1 MKRGIVLLLAI
12 CLLLPTVAA
21 TISITGPV
29 EDTYNVGDTIDI
41 AGYVLQE
48 EETSGYLQFK
58 VYCGDT
64 TLPLQRISIDLAS
77 GEQKTFS
84 QIEVPDVTTTSS
96 MVGTCS
102 IKSSLIVSGTTIEED
117 TSESFTITQELNG
130 LFDLD
135 KTQIQMGDSFKLEGT
150 VTKLN
155 AEKVTGTAEVY
166 FEKDG
171 EEYLIDVISIYGGT
185 VSYIYDSAN
194 TFPGEYDLNLIIR
207 DSYGNQQRFDA
218 VSTFEI
224 VSELSIVVDTEED
237 QVFPGDILSLFGS
250 VKDIEQNPLDQASI
264 DIKFNDDLLASTS
277 LIGGEFQYE
286 LQILSTITTG
296 THTVYVE
303 VEDMNGNSGTA
314 QAQIEVMPIATSLE
328 LSFEGTNYIP
338 KDTLEFE
345 VIATDQAEEE
355 MNAGLTLE
363 VSDSTGALA
372 SQRDISSSSI
382 TSYKIPE
389 FATPGIWQIKAYI
402 DEVEVMGQITVDE
415 YENIEMWVEG
425 ENLYIKN
432 AGNVRFKDDL
442 QVLVS
447 GAGYDYTITKK
458 RSVAVN
464 ETVVINLAEE
474 VPSGS
479 YSIEMPT
486 GSALLNVDNVE
497 VVNGTKRYRM
507 GWLYIVILALFVGG
521 LSYLVYGRVP
531 RKKKP
536 ETTKRFGKPSKT
548 TIMAEKPK
556 TNKKPSLTFEKEKGL
571 ADFKERIVKDIRATE
586 AKIER
591 KESRVAAR
599 ASGAK
604 LATVMGKK
612 ESPPQARPQQQ
623 DGNFF
628 KLFD

>member
-1 MKRGIVLLLAI
+1 MKRGIILLLAI

-21 TISITGPV
+21 TVSVTGPV
-29 EDTYNVGDTIDI
+29 DGTYNVGDTIDI
-41 AGYVLQE
+41 TGYVLQE

-58 VYCGDT
+58 VNCGDT
-64 TLPLQRISIDLAS
+64 ILPLQLVPIDLAS
-77 GEQKTFS
+77 GEQKTFA
-84 QIEVPDVTTTSS
+84 QLEVPDVTATSS

-102 IKSSLIVSGTTIEED
+102 IKSSLIVSGATIEEAS
-117 TSESFTITQELNG
+117 SEAFTITKELNG
-130 LFDLD
+130 LFDID
-135 KTQIQMGDSFKLEGT
+135 KTQIQMGDSFKLSGT

-155 AEKVTGTAEVY
+155 AEKVTGTAEIY
-166 FEKDG
+166 FEKEG

-185 VSYIYDSAN
+185 VAYIYDSAN

-207 DSYGNQQRFDA
+207 DSFGNEQRFDA
-218 VSTFEI
+218 VTTFEV
-224 VSELSIVVDTEED
+224 VSDLSVFVDTEED
-237 QVFPGDILSLFGS
+237 QVFPGDVLPLFGS

-264 DIKFNDDLLASTS
+264 DIQFDEDLLASTS

-286 LQILSTITTG
+286 LQISPTITTG
-296 THTVYVE
+296 THTVHVE

-314 QAQIEVMPIATSLE
+314 QAQIEVLPITTALE
-328 LSFEGTNYIP
+328 LSFEGTNFIP
-338 KDTLEFE
+338 KDSLEFE
-345 VIATDQAEEE
+345 VIAHDQAEEE

-363 VSDSTGALA
+363 VTDSTGALV
-372 SQRDISSSSI
+372 SQKDISSSS
-382 TSYKIPE
+382 TVSYTIPE
-389 FATPGIWQIKAYI
+389 FATPGIWQIKAYM
-402 DEVEVMGQITVDE
+402 DSVEVLGQITIDE
-415 YENIEMWVEG
+415 YENMEMWVDG
-425 ENLYIKN
+425 ENLYIRN
-432 AGNVRFKDDL
+432 TGNVRFKDDL

-507 GWLYIVILALFVGG
+507 GWLYIVILALFIGG

-536 ETTKRFGKPSKT
+536 EATKRFGKPSQT

-571 ADFKERIVKDIRATE
+571 ADFKERIVKDIKATE

-591 KESRVAAR
+591 KESRASAR

-612 ESPPQARPQQQ
+612 APAPQARPKQ